1 MSFVTKI
8 LRHGLNCGWFD
19 SFSDEAYIKLKYRTF
34 LNKKPNLRAPVSF
47 NEKLQWLKLHDR
59 KEIYSSLVDKAS
71 VKELVGAQIGEEY
84 IIPTLGVWNDVDGI
98 DLESLPD
105 KFVLK
110 ATHDSGGIV
119 ICKDKASLDWEAAK
133 DKLRKSLSRDY
144 YLKSR
149 EWPYKNVQRRIMAEQ
164 YMETVGEDGLN
175 DYKFFC
181 FNGNVEM
188 VLVCKNR
195 FSDTGLTED
204 FFSKKWEHLDIR
216 RPHHPNSTDAIPKPE
231 QLDLMLELSER
242 LAGDISFVRVD
253 FYEINLRVYFGE
265 MTFFPASGF
274 EGFEPEGVD
283 EMLGDKLVLTMD
295 E

>member
-34 LNKKPNLRAPVSF
+34 LNKKPNLTAPVSF

-119 ICKDKASLDWEAAK
+119 ICKDKASFDWEAAK

-253 FYEINLRVYFGE
+253 FYEINSRVYFGE
-265 MTFFPASGF
+265 MTFYPASGF